1 MKFFFS
7 SSKNVNIPHLIK
19 TVVIPFGVKLNATVN
34 FRKNV
39 IFFSFMTLAAAD
51 KYPIV
56 VVVRQNAIPTF
67 VILMAAAAAKLWQK

>member
-56 VVVRQNAIPTF
+56 VVVVRQNAIPTF
-67 VILMAAAAAKLWQK
+67 VILMAAANLWQ

>member
-51 KYPIV
+51 KYSIVV

-67 VILMAAAAAKLWQK
+67 VILMAAANLWQ